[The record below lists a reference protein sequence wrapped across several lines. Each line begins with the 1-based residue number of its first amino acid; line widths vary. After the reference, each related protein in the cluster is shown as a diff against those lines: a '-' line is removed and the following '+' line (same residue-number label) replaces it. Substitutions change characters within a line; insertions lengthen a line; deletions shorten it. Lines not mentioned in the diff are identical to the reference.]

1 MPPLTR
7 WFIKAGLAYFVAAL
21 AVGIAVSVP
30 FLSRRSPAV
39 AALGPVYLHLLVVGW
54 ITQLI
59 LGVAYWMFPAY
70 SKERPRGYEGLA
82 WATFVLLNAGLI
94 LRIVAEPLQ
103 AVQRSTIWGGM
114 LALSALLQWL
124 AGVGYVVN
132 IWGRVKER

>member
-7 WFIKAGLAYFVAAL
+7 WFIKAGLLYFVAAL
-21 AVGIAVSVP
+21 VVGIVVSVP
-30 FLSRRSPAV
+30 ALSRLSPAV
-39 AALGPVYLHLLVVGW
+39 TALGPVYLHLLVVGW

-59 LGVAYWMFPAY
+59 LGVAYWMFPVY

-82 WATFVLLNAGLI
+82 WATFVLLNVGLI
-94 LRIVAEPLQ
+94 LRVVAEPLQ

-114 LALSALLQWL
+114 LAASALLQWL
-124 AGVGYVVN
+124 AGIGYVVN